1 LRTEIY
7 VTGFWNQ
14 EIQKRKE
21 VLANM
26 PGTIIRILLIAV
38 AILSGRNI
46 IQEMRP
52 KGRPNI
58 NM

>member
-1 LRTEIY
+1 MEPRDTKK
-7 VTGFWNQ
+7 G
-14 EIQKRKE
+14 E

-26 PGTIIRILLIAV
+26 PDTIIRILLTAV

-46 IQEMRP
+46 IQKIRP

-58 NM
+58 NI